1 MLIDL
6 VILILIVS
14 ISCSVL
20 EVPLQPMLSESVT
33 QAREDAKQ
41 KILEQHVAVTTRQ
54 EELRTIGGKKVCWN
68 FR

>member
-1 MLIDL
+1 
-6 VILILIVS
+6 
-14 ISCSVL
+14 
-20 EVPLQPMLSESVT
+20 MLSESVT

-68 FR
+68 FRLEDHQ

>member
-1 MLIDL
+1 
-6 VILILIVS
+6 
-14 ISCSVL
+14 
-20 EVPLQPMLSESVT
+20 MLSESVT

-68 FR
+68 FREVLGDCHIASLVKAHTEFGL

>member
-1 MLIDL
+1 MCHP
-6 VILILIVS
+6 VS
-14 ISCSVL
+14 FFSK
-20 EVPLQPMLSESVT
+20 
-33 QAREDAKQ
+33 AREDAKQ